1 MSPSGKR
8 EVAGND
14 SGPRAKLCLQ
24 FFGKPLHDIGE
35 EITKYYVSVPDI
47 HIPEIAPP
55 YLNSFHP
62 ESTEPRQRVSERIH
76 FEPHR
81 PDAIASRRFSE
92 NPSVPTAD
100 VDQKVIGLHRHMIQE
115 GSHSDMRG
123 WVEHGSLGNGKD
135 GYKGKS
141 NQQFERNETPYCD
154 ERNDYPGRHILTLTP
169 AGQEGTDILSQLSP
183 HSAYSILI
191 ENFKSRVS
199 RTCHFLINP

>member
-1 MSPSGKR
+1 MPPPGKR

-14 SGPRAKLCLQ
+14 PGPRAKLCLQ

-35 EITKYYVSVPDI
+35 EITKYYISVPDI

-62 ESTEPRQRVSERIH
+62 EGAESRQRVSERIY

-81 PDAIASRRFSE
+81 PDTVASRRFAE
-92 NPSVPTAD
+92 NPSVPTTD
-100 VDQKVIGLHRHMIQE
+100 VDQKVAGLHRHMIQE
-115 GSHSDMRG
+115 GSHADTRG
-123 WVEHGSLGNGKD
+123 RVEHGSPGNGKD

-141 NQQFERNETPYCD
+141 NQQLERNETTQYD

-169 AGQEGTDILSQLSP
+169 AGQEGTDTLSQLF
-183 HSAYSILI
+183 HRSAYSILI
-191 ENFKSRVS
+191 ENFKSRV
-199 RTCHFLINP
+199 